1 MKFTLLI
8 LVFVLNTA
16 QTLFSQNIWI
26 RPHAVW
32 HYGYTDPALS
42 SGFIKI
48 RYTADT
54 LIGDHDFEI
63 LEGTR
68 YRFQMTGPNPEDVVM
83 DSSSYGRWFTY
94 ADGNTV
100 FYYKNDQLYV
110 LYNFSM
116 TTGDTWTVE
125 TGSSWFA
132 CDDTSSIRVTDFG
145 SETIQNQTMRYMDLE
160 ANDSS
165 SFGINARVLSRI
177 GTVGNDFLF
186 PTPRNCDPN
195 TIVDFTLY
203 NFLCYEDDSISYN
216 PGGGYCE
223 WYLGLE
229 EKQAITVGISP
240 NPVRDW
246 LSVTVAEAGSTY
258 EILTITGQ
266 QIASG
271 MFQLPG
277 GTIDVASL
285 ASGVYYLHI
294 TDQQGLQGIR
304 RFVKH

>member
-1 MKFTLLI
+1 MKLTLLA
-8 LVFVLNTA
+8 LLLALAATPR
-16 QTLFSQNIWI
+16 LFSQNIWI

-94 ADGNTV
+94 AEGNTV

-116 TTGDTWTVE
+116 TTGDTWTIE
-125 TGSSWFA
+125 TGSSWFG
-132 CDDTSSIRVTDFG
+132 CDDTSSVRVTDFG
-145 SETIQNQTMRYMDLE
+145 SATIQNEAMRYMDLE

-165 SFGINARVLSRI
+165 SLGINARVLSRI

-195 TIVDFTLY
+195 TIADFTIY

-216 PGGGYCE
+216 PAGGYCE
-223 WYLGLE
+223 WFLGIE
-229 EKQAITVGISP
+229 EKQALKISVSP
-240 NPVRDW
+240 NPVRDL
-246 LSVTVAEAGSTY
+246 LSVTVADAGNRYQVVSLAGQPVTSG
-258 EILTITGQ
+258 ILQ
-266 QIASG
+266 FSE
-271 MFQLPG
+271 
-277 GTIDVASL
+277 GTINVATL
-285 ASGVYYLHI
+285 ASGVYFLCI
-294 TDQQGLQGIR
+294 TDQQGLQGIK
-304 RFVKH
+304 RFVKE